1 MSAIR
6 RASDLGTR
14 GTVVIAD
21 GSVTSADLASQSFSF
36 PSDITVAGSTT
47 LNGVL
52 SVVSTSTTAIGVG
65 GSGTQARFWSTSG
78 DNFNIR
84 THTNTPNP
92 NFSLGVMNGSGT
104 DSAVPVYWENGTLT
118 LRGSGTS
125 GTHLRINSSGQVTH
139 PEHVRFR
146 ADRSGNLAGYNPD
159 TGGSQANAVVFNNAH
174 YNVGSAYNTSTG
186 RFTAPVAGTYVF
198 QASIYQSAPIQQM
211 WWVVNGSRERTFFN
225 DHNAQSIN
233 IAGSGLIYLN
243 QNDTVGVVS
252 WSGGATVTVYDN
264 WYHTYFRGS
273 LVG

>member
-52 SVVSTSTTAIGVG
+52 SVVSTSTTAIRVG

-125 GTHLRINSSGQVTH
+125 GTHLGINSSGYVTMPNH
-139 PEHVRFR
+139 PRFR
-146 ADRSGNLAGYNPD
+146 ADRSGNLANYNP
-159 TGGSQANAVVFNNAH
+159 SNQATSVVFNNVN
-174 YNVGSAYNTSTG
+174 YNVGNGYNSSTG
-186 RFTAPVAGTYVF
+186 LFTAPVAGTYLF
-198 QASIYQSAPIQQM
+198 QAGIYQSAAIQQL
-211 WWVVNGSRERTFFN
+211 WWVVNGARERSFIL
-225 DHNAQSIN
+225 DHTAGSNN
-233 IAGSGLIYLN
+233 MAGSGFLYLSA
-243 QNDTVGVVS
+243 NDTVGVAS
-252 WSGGATVTVYDN
+252 WSGGAVVTIYDN
-264 WYHTYFRGS
+264 WFHTYFRGS